1 MDSHEGGAPPPNPE
15 PLDPAAR
22 EEAELVQL
30 LNDMDA
36 SGIVPA
42 SQAEVD
48 AFAPTP
54 PTAIEGP
61 GGIRTN
67 S

>member
-1 MDSHEGGAPPPNPE
+1 MANHQTDQWLGCQD
-15 PLDPAAR
+15 PLIINQKIAIDPAFSAAR
-22 EEAELVQL
+22 
-30 LNDMDA
+30 N
-36 SGIVPA
+36 
-42 SQAEVD
+42 

-54 PTAIEGP
+54 PTAIEGTGGP